1 MVGKLSLRKSSL
13 CGLLYV
19 TLTLVTNAEA
29 EDALAKFG
37 DVVPVLGQMARTDQ
51 DFVDGLALDLFSP
64 SNRTLVVTNNSSP
77 LPGNFVSGTTG
88 EGFVNLSKYS
98 WVIKFNETANDLIA
112 KIELPYDPVALA
124 SQGVQVANTYVGKL
138 AKDKKSWVISE
149 TQRNVHMTENKTRII
164 KMTSLDGEYMLLGR
178 KSADTANMFVQ
189 YGQGATRTV
198 NITGGAEGVQEAEFV
213 DGLRFRVQSAKP
225 FALNVDIP
233 FGVNDKAIPDHAIPL
248 NSFAWAINST
258 ASSGD
263 GLSVDA
269 HFPVNREMFEE
280 KTRGHEEE
288 HLNLLVARREL
299 NAPATACFEP
309 VKKQEYIKAKRLVE
323 VRGLTAVDGQ
333 YVILVSKKRYPKIT
347 CGQEGDAQTCPA
359 RNSTSA
365 CAGEASQ
372 ARDSELNGA
381 QATSRPAI
389 VTSVASL
396 STALAMNLVVSCVF
410 SMGIPLVVFLLQW
423 L

>member
-248 NSFAWAINST
+248 I
-258 ASSGD
+258 
-263 GLSVDA
+263 
-269 HFPVNREMFEE
+269 NREMFEE

-372 ARDSELNGA
+372 ARDSDLNGA